1 MKPDPAR
8 AGSANPA
15 PLGAAGGAA
24 GAFGVLTSWYARHS
38 WVELPSPWLVLPLA
52 LLVGALVGTLV
63 GLTAAALAG
72 RSRMLGRVATRL
84 AGTAAFLLSLG
95 VTARLAHRLDALRGW
110 EHAVARGPAT
120 TVAWSLAAAALAACG
135 VAWIVARWRDP
146 RGALAGLGAVLL
158 ATGVGAASVRV
169 HPDRGEIPRGA
180 PRAVLL
186 VTIDTLRA
194 DHLGVYGYPRE
205 TSPQIDA
212 LAREGTVF
220 ERAYAA
226 MPSTDPSHAAI
237 LTGRE
242 PRELGLTANGLS
254 ALRGDTIAAWF
265 RARGYAT
272 GAITSRAHLNPAALR
287 LNGFESFSSPS
298 AAAGSVEASNTLDR
312 ARRWLAAHADQ
323 PFFLWVHFWDPHTP
337 YDPPP
342 GPERAMFVPDYRGPF
357 ERARSL
363 RRDGDPP
370 IGAETLAYAT
380 RLYDGEVRYVD
391 SRVGELVHAV
401 RTLAGAANTLVVL
414 AADHGESLGELDAEH
429 RFAFGHGYFL
439 NPFEL
444 RVPLV
449 VAWPGRVPAEARWPD
464 PVSLVALAPTLA
476 RLAGGSFG
484 ETRPLPGLDLDSADR
499 AAATEAFSQRQE
511 FRSPPNRVLAAFEG
525 SVVDGPWMLVEN
537 PECGRILYDAR
548 PSAHGPLRN
557 LAAGE
562 PDRVAR
568 LASRLRVHLAAHPQ
582 VAADTTTLTAEK
594 RQSLSGLGYVH

>member
-8 AGSANPA
+8 AELANPA

-52 LLVGALVGTLV
+52 LVAGALAGTLV
-63 GLTAAALAG
+63 GIAADALA
-72 RSRMLGRVATRL
+72 SRLRPHGRVAARL
-84 AGTAAFLLSLG
+84 AAAAAFVLSLG
-95 VTARLAHRLDALRGW
+95 LSALLASGLGALRGW
-110 EHAVARGPAT
+110 EHAVVRSPAT

-135 VAWIVARWRDP
+135 IAGIVARRRDL
-146 RGALAGLGAVLL
+146 RSALAGLGAVLL
-158 ATGVGAASVRV
+158 AIGFGAASARV
-169 HPDRGEIPRGA
+169 PSDRGEIPQGA
-180 PRAVLL
+180 PRAILL

-220 ERAYAA
+220 EWAYAA

-254 ALRGDTIAAWF
+254 AVGGGTIAAWF

-298 AAAGSVEASNTLDR
+298 TATGSVEASNTLDR
-312 ARRWLAAHADQ
+312 ARRWLAAHADV

-342 GPERAMFVPDYRGPF
+342 GPERSIFVPDYRGPF

-363 RRDGDPP
+363 RQDGEPP
-370 IGAETLAYAT
+370 IDVETLAYAT

-391 SRVGELVHAV
+391 SRVGELVRTV
-401 RTLAGAANTLVVL
+401 RTIAGAANALVVL
-414 AADHGESLGELDAEH
+414 ASDHGETLGELDAEH

-449 VAWPGRVPAEARWPD
+449 VAWPGRVPAGARWPES
-464 PVSLVALAPTLA
+464 VGLVALAPTLA

-484 ETRPLPGLDLDSADR
+484 ETRPLPGLEIDSAEG
-499 AAATEAFSQRQE
+499 AVATEVFSQRQE
-511 FRSPPNRVLAAFEG
+511 FRSPPNPVLAAFEG

-537 PECGRILYDAR
+537 PERGRILHDVR
-548 PSAHGPLRN
+548 VSAHGPLRN
-557 LAAGE
+557 LAAGD
-562 PDRVAR
+562 PDRVDR
-568 LASRLRVHLAAHPQ
+568 LASRLRVYLAAHPPIA
-582 VAADTTTLTAEK
+582 VDTATLTTDK